1 MNHGFGQQ
9 EFKPMPVAIQW
20 KRHPRITNDSID
32 SDNQFGWRLREFAS
46 INLPLKKVLGAL
58 FSRSV
63 PKLIDPCCLCRF
75 PFDCKTG
82 DATAVPFRMGGDALG
97 QSLEFVVAE
106 EFYLRK
112 TAARLC
118 GRSGSMIVI
127 DLL

>member
-1 MNHGFGQQ
+1 MNDRFGQQ

-46 INLPLKKVLGAL
+46 INLPLKKVLRAL

-63 PKLIDPCCLCRF
+63 QNRIDQCCLCRF

-106 EFYLRK
+106 EFYL
-112 TAARLC
+112 AQD
-118 GRSGSMIVI
+118 GRSSLREI
-127 DLL
+127 